1 MAQFKQFII
10 FVLML
15 SSFGMLVQAQSTAL
29 FPYEGSTHDY
39 ACNGISVGAD
49 YEFHITAKT
58 GSVLAGDFD
67 FIGDVSGT
75 IGSDGIA
82 TAQIQW
88 NTGSSLNE
96 YEVWLDVTIAGCSNR
111 IFIGVSPQIN
121 NRSVG
126 FDLTAST
133 ECFNLSDNSFTISF
147 ITLDNN
153 GQPLSAAYFP
163 LIVEFD
169 VNGMIQSQLVSFD
182 NQLLSISESMFTAN
196 PTQNTDVIVDFT
208 NVTDKYNAPVKPDIV
223 NGTHTRTLF
232 AIPEIEFT
240 QELRELYNLMY
251 EETTAYNGNNTDRV
265 ERLEPK

>member
-1 MAQFKQFII
+1 MSRFRQYII
-10 FVLML
+10 FVLL
-15 SSFGMLVQAQSTAL
+15 WVAFGYSANAQSLSLLPT
-29 FPYEGSTHDY
+29 EGSIHEY
-39 ACNGISVGAD
+39 MCNGIT
-49 YEFHITAKT
+49 E
-58 GSVLAGDFD
+58 GSNYTFNVVAANGGQAGEYD

-75 IGSDGIA
+75 IGGDGIA

-96 YEVWLDVTIAGCSNR
+96 YQVWLDVTIAGCSNK

-126 FDLTAST
+126 FDVTAST

-153 GQPLSAAYFP
+153 GQPLAAAYFP

-169 VNGMIQSQLVSFD
+169 VNGVIQSQLVSFD
-182 NQLLSISESMFTAN
+182 NQLLSISESMFAAN
-196 PTQNTDVIVDFT
+196 PTQNTDVRVDFT
-208 NVTDKYNAPVKPDIV
+208 NVTDKYNAPVKADVV

-240 QELRELYNLMY
+240 EELRERYNLMY
-251 EETTAYNGNNTDRV
+251 EEITAYNGNNTRRV